1 MNSNDRKVIF
11 GSGNDEYETPEW
23 LYDILNEVFDF
34 TLDPCS
40 TEENHLAPKYFT
52 RETDGLKQSWSW
64 NRVFVNY
71 PYSQA
76 KKWLAKIGEESMTS
90 DIVVLCPA
98 RTDTKGFQ
106 EHVFPKATAVTFLNG
121 RLKFRNPAKDNYEP
135 TSAPFP
141 SCIVYYCDENKVDAV
156 KDKLNGYTVY
166 LGE

>member
-1 MNSNDRKVIF
+1 MNKNDRDTVF
-11 GSGNDEYETPEW
+11 SSGNDEYETPPA
-23 LYDILNEVFDF
+23 LYEVLNEVFDF

-40 TEENHLAPKYFT
+40 TDDNHLAPKWFT
-52 RETDGLKQSWSW
+52 KKTDGLKQSWQF

-76 KKWLAKIGEESMTS
+76 KAWLRKIGEESYFS

-106 EHVFPKATAVTFLNG
+106 EHVFPRATAITFLSG
-121 RLKFRNPAKDNYEP
+121 RLKFANPDKDGYKP

-141 SCIVYYCDENKVDAV
+141 SCLIFYCDRESVEKVEGQ
-156 KDKLNGYTVY
+156 LNGKTVY
-166 LGE
+166 L